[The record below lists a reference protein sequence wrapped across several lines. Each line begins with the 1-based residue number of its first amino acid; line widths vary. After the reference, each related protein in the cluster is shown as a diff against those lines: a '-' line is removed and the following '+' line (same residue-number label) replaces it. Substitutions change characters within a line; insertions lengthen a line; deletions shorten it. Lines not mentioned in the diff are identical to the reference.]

1 MHSHILKKAA
11 LSTAKGSA
19 SGFRSNRQKSR
30 MGRRGQTAFRRV
42 VISLGKEAA
51 VRFFESVLFGE
62 DAAQARFCF
71 KKMSDV
77 QREECFISVPPRHRL
92 KAFVCKII
100 PKRSVKS
107 ISDSF

>member
-11 LSTAKGSA
+11 LSTVKGSA
-19 SGFRSNRQKSR
+19 SGLIANQKKSR

-62 DAAQARFCF
+62 DAA
-71 KKMSDV
+71 
-77 QREECFISVPPRHRL
+77 
-92 KAFVCKII
+92 
-100 PKRSVKS
+100 
-107 ISDSF
+107 